1 MKADTGHSPR
11 LGAWRDSYRRL
22 LRSAGRQ
29 APALRLC
36 LAGLLAAAVAQGLA
50 LACLFPLFAAVFHLR
65 EPGDI
70 LFWLGLMSGLALAAT
85 VLRWHA
91 QGFEYNGRLASMTHQ
106 LRGRLGE
113 QLRRMP
119 LASLQDRRAGEMNAL
134 LLGNVDEHFNYTP
147 LLVNLILLATV
158 TPLVTALATLLV
170 DWRLGLA
177 LLLVFPAIVP
187 FYRWRRP
194 ASGRHM
200 RQLAQAHQRTSAD
213 LVEYTQGLP
222 VLRAACSAG
231 DRAATLQ
238 AGSCQLQQI
247 QTEAHRRG
255 SKAEVLTVS
264 VVELGLLLVVAIG
277 VSRVVTGTLDLAVLA
292 AVMVIVARFSEPLAT
307 FVSYTMALDLIESAL
322 ERIDALLAVEPLP
335 QQLPVA
341 RPGAFDV
348 HFDDVSFQY
357 PRAGDKTL
365 DRFSATVP
373 ARSLTAI
380 VGPSGAGKSTVVRL
394 LMRHFDP
401 QQGRITLGG
410 VDLRQIPAEELNSLI
425 SVVFQEVYLFDDSIL
440 ANVRMARPDASDE
453 AVQAALH
460 QAQCTAFIKRLP
472 QGWHTRLGDIG
483 GRLSGGERQRIS
495 IARALL
501 KEAPVVILDEPTAA
515 LDTESEV
522 AVQHAIDTLVRD
534 KTVIVIAHRLSTIA
548 GADQILVLDPGL
560 PPVQGRHAELLKRSA
575 RYAAMWAA
583 QQSLKVWRADGAR
596 PAPQ

>member
-1 MKADTGHSPR
+1 MKSDTGRPQRIS
-11 LGAWRDSYRRL
+11 AWQDSYRRL
-22 LRSAGRQ
+22 LCSAGRQ
-29 APALRLC
+29 APALRAS
-36 LAGLLAAAVAQGLA
+36 LAGLFAAAVFQGLA
-50 LACLFPLFAAVFHLR
+50 LACLFPLFDAVFNLR
-65 EPGDI
+65 KFPDI
-70 LFWLGLMSGLALAAT
+70 LFWLGLMSVLALVAT
-85 VLRWHA
+85 VFRWRA

-106 LRGRLGE
+106 LRTRLGE

-119 LASLQDRRAGEMNAL
+119 LESLQARRAGEMNAL
-134 LLGNVDEHFNYTP
+134 LLGNVDEHFNYT
-147 LLVNLILLATV
+147 LLVVNLILLATV
-158 TPLVTALATLLV
+158 TPLVTALAALLA

-177 LLLVFPAIVP
+177 LLLAFPAIVP

-194 ASGRHM
+194 ASGRGM
-200 RQLAQAHQRTSAD
+200 RQLAEAHQRTSAD
-213 LVEYTQGLP
+213 IVEYTQGLP
-222 VLRAACSAG
+222 VLRATCSDGA
-231 DRAATLQ
+231 RAATLQ
-238 AGSCQLQQI
+238 AGFSQLQQI
-247 QTEAHRRG
+247 QTDAHRRG

-264 VVELGLLLVVAIG
+264 VVELGLLLVVAAG
-277 VSRVVTGTLDLAVLA
+277 VSRVVAGTLDLAVLA

-307 FVSYTMALDLIESAL
+307 FVSYTAVLDLIESAL

-335 QQLPVA
+335 QLLPVA

-348 HFDDVSFQY
+348 HFDNVSFQY
-357 PRAGDKTL
+357 RQADDKTL
-365 DRFSATVP
+365 DRFSATLP
-373 ARSLTAI
+373 ARRMTAI
-380 VGPSGAGKSTVVRL
+380 VGPSGAGKSTLVRL

-401 QQGRITLGG
+401 QQGCITLGG

-460 QAQCTAFIKRLP
+460 MAQCTGFVERLP

-501 KEAPVVILDEPTAA
+501 KEAPIVILDEPTAA

-522 AVQHAIDTLVRD
+522 AVQQAIDALVRD

-548 GADQILVLDPGL
+548 GADQILVLDPGQ
-560 PPVQGRHAELLKRSA
+560 PPVQGRHAELLERSA

-583 QQSLKVWRADGAR
+583 QQSLKVWRTDER
-596 PAPQ
+596 RVAPP